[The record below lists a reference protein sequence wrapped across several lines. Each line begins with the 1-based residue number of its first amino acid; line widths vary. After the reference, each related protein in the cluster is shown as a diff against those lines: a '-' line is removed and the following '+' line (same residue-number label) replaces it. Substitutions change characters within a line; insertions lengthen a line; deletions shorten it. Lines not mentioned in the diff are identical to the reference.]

1 VLVGTASVDDL
12 SEGVTT
18 LTSWRDE
25 AVKLEDVEIVQA
37 MFELPYSARESV
49 LPPALHPTNPPTIVI
64 QAWRCGESH
73 WGPFELA
80 QVRIQ
85 CRSGLRPRGFVV
97 GAVIDNPDAGAGLAA
112 GWGFAPLAGDVRL
125 RRYYDATTVEVV
137 VGGRTILELEG
148 ADPDP
153 LGTGDVSYSS
163 TLNLAN
169 TPNGLRLV
177 QLDVTADLDRV
188 ERMHSEAVTFDPA
201 GWGTPLLEP
210 RHPVSASVGVGR
222 LVLERVRYCCRP
234 DVLAFEGTEP
244 IDH

>member
-1 VLVGTASVDDL
+1 MLVGTASVDDL
-12 SEGVTT
+12 AVGVTN
-18 LTSWRDE
+18 LTAWRNE
-25 AVKLEDVEIVQA
+25 AVKLDDVEVVQA

-49 LPPALHPTNPPTIVI
+49 LPPALHPTNPPTVVI
-64 QAWRCGESH
+64 QAWRCGESP
-73 WGPFELA
+73 WGAFELA
-80 QVRIQ
+80 QIRVQ

-97 GAVIDNPDAGAGLAA
+97 GAVVDNPAASTGLAG
-112 GWGFAPLAGDVRL
+112 GWGFAPVPGEVRL

-137 VGGRTILELEG
+137 VDGKEILRLEG

-153 LGTGDVSYSS
+153 LGSGDVSYSS

-177 QLDVTADLDRV
+177 QLDVSADLDRV

-234 DVLAFEGTEP
+234 DVLAFEGTET
-244 IDH
+244 IT

>member
-1 VLVGTASVDDL
+1 VLVGTAPVDEL
-12 SEGVTT
+12 AAGVTT
-18 LTSWRDE
+18 LTAWRDD
-25 AVKLEDVEIVQA
+25 AVELDDVEIVQA

-49 LPPALHPTNPPTIVI
+49 LPPALHPTNPPTVVI
-64 QAWRCGESH
+64 QAWRCGKSQ

-80 QVRIQ
+80 QLRVQ

-97 GAVIDNPDAGAGLAA
+97 GSVIDNADAAAGLAE
-112 GWGFAPLAGDVRL
+112 GWGFAPVAGEVRL

-137 VGGRTILELEG
+137 VDGRSILALEG

-153 LGTGDVSYSS
+153 LSAGDVSYSS

-188 ERMHSEAVTFDPA
+188 ERMHSEAVTFDAA
-201 GWGTPLLEP
+201 GWGAPLLEP

-234 DVLAFEGTEP
+234 DVLAFEGTETVS
-244 IDH
+244 